1 MCTCEPPR
9 AVQVLN
15 LHGAFFN
22 ILIVRRIPSPD
33 VHGETKE
40 IEREG
45 ERERETEIERE
56 RERER

>member
-1 MCTCEPPR
+1 M
-9 AVQVLN
+9 N